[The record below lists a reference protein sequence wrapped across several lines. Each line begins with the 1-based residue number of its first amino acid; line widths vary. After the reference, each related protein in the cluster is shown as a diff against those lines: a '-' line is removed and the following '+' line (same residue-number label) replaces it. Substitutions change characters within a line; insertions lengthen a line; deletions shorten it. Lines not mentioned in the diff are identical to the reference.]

1 MVESERDSIKY
12 CSSHGRRVPVEVT
25 VKKETVLHYLV
36 TLRERRSFCRVFST
50 ARDTR
55 GQLIAHADLVIDT
68 RSQHASWWTCK
79 WLSSH
84 DHMDYR
90 GLSALRIFW
99 HFDIINTIPLL
110 TMDKFSIFRT
120 LCLNVLELRRK
131 DDKTWI
137 NNIRYGHYSQ
147 ASVSIRVEKFKTLF
161 LQSW

>member
-25 VKKETVLHYLV
+25 VKKETVLHYFV
-36 TLRERRSFCRVFST
+36 TLRERRSCILQSFQYSASHARTTHHPRRFSDWH
-50 ARDTR
+50 ALATR
-55 GQLIAHADLVIDT
+55 FMMNLQMAVIAW
-68 RSQHASWWTCK
+68 S
-79 WLSSH
+79 
-84 DHMDYR
+84 Y
-90 GLSALRIFW
+90 GLSWTKCFKNILAFW
-99 HFDIINTIPLL
+99 YHKYNPS
-110 TMDKFSIFRT
+110 MDKFSIFRT

-147 ASVSIRVEKFKTLF
+147 ASASIRVEKFKTLF